1 MGHADSVGLTAL
13 LSNGGAWSPCVAGL
27 NIMSTKP
34 PGWTAE
40 VVELYVS
47 LGSSCTGVGG
57 VRCEGMGAVEIA
69 GIPGHPRGRSGFQPG
84 KSH

>member
-1 MGHADSVGLTAL
+1 VGSLTVMGTVQFQRAWKKAALTLSPL

-47 LGSSCTGVGG
+47 LGSSFTGVGG
-57 VRCEGMGAVEIA
+57 VR
-69 GIPGHPRGRSGFQPG
+69 
-84 KSH
+84 